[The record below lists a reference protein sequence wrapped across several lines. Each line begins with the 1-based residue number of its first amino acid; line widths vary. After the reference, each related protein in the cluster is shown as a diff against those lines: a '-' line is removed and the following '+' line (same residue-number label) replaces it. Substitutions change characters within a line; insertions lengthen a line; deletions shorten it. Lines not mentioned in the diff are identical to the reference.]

1 MMRKKP
7 ASQPHKGSSNLLRII
22 GGEWRSRRLSFAA
35 APGLRPTPDRVR
47 ETLFNWLQMQVPGS
61 RCLDL
66 FAGSGALGFEALS
79 RGARE
84 VVMVEKHPAAAQALR
99 DNIALLGA
107 QNAVLVNDDAFRFL
121 RSLSG
126 VEAFDL
132 IFLDPPYRKNLL
144 EPVLE
149 SIFAQS
155 LLAPGGM
162 VYLEQEVEADTDFA
176 RFGLQIHRET
186 GAGQVQSLLLRHMPD
201 PNLE

>member
-1 MMRKKP
+1 MRKKP